1 MRFLKYIWIV
11 NAITILGWLF
21 YLFIFPSIYYKEEL
35 IIPNLTGYTEA
46 DAIRLLNDSNINAD
60 IYYIESD
67 ISEVKYSI
75 PSFGSTIKKNATI
88 SLYIGRISPIYYES
102 FVGLMYDKNQDYI
115 SQYCKE
121 NKITYTVV
129 YELNDDEIPG
139 LIINQSK
146 TALDEVCT
154 GDEIILTVSS
164 SNQYVQMPSLS
175 GMHIDSVISFL
186 NENNLK
192 ANLIYYFAPFDE
204 DIVINQSI
212 KEGIV
217 IKKGN
222 PHIIEI
228 YVSKGMPYD
237 LAAIN
242 IDNFIQ
248 VLIDLN
254 INYDI
259 IVVESNIESN
269 KPIALVCYSTL
280 DSVAYSLYISK

>member
-192 ANLIYYFAPFDE
+192 ARTNDSALIIYYADAGEELWDIARKYNKITKFGTVADPFAD
-204 DIVINQSI
+204 
-212 KEGIV
+212 K
-217 IKKGN
+217 
-222 PHIIEI
+222 
-228 YVSKGMPYD
+228 
-237 LAAIN
+237 LTLLT
-242 IDNFIQ
+242 
-248 VLIDLN
+248 VLF
-254 INYDI
+254 
-259 IVVESNIESN
+259 
-269 KPIALVCYSTL
+269 
-280 DSVAYSLYISK
+280 SLYIKLLLLLLFYQIIFFLFFSVFFFFCSSYSANIFSTSSINLL